1 MTIKLIDYDCGTCCA
16 WKVCY
21 LPIIVSSMLPYDQLF
36 PLKLSTWTHGPRTNC
51 PPGLLVLGPAVLL
64 EHLVLE
70 PHVPLKTSCP
80 HHYADVIKH
89 TSALQA
95 EQDVATVLL
104 QLKLNLSHEFWE
116 RKLYIALLSY
126 FILRHKSVSV
136 ASGEHKL
143 QPSISS
149 FGNPGRLYPYR
160 ASPAH
165 HIRPDE
171 NPPTSFSLD
180 FPHMS
185 CQDQLIIP
193 PLLCC
198 NR

>member
-1 MTIKLIDYDCGTCCA
+1 
-16 WKVCY
+16 
-21 LPIIVSSMLPYDQLF
+21 MLPYDQLF

-104 QLKLNLSHEFWE
+104 QLKLNLSHEFHE
-116 RKLYIALLSY
+116 RKWYIGS
-126 FILRHKSVSV
+126 
-136 ASGEHKL
+136 
-143 QPSISS
+143 
-149 FGNPGRLYPYR
+149 
-160 ASPAH
+160 
-165 HIRPDE
+165 
-171 NPPTSFSLD
+171 
-180 FPHMS
+180 
-185 CQDQLIIP
+185 LII
-193 PLLCC
+193 LLHSSTQVCASS
-198 NR
+198 